1 MLIMG
6 EHIKSIIVYFPF
18 SNRSD
23 ISVAVDAPPASSF
36 ESLPFFFFFFF
47 NASSVKHVKRHVL
60 LESPWSILGG
70 VW

>member
-6 EHIKSIIVYFPF
+6 EHIKSIIVYFLF

-23 ISVAVDAPPASSF
+23 ISVAVDAPRALLNLCLF
-36 ESLPFFFFFFF
+36 LLLLF